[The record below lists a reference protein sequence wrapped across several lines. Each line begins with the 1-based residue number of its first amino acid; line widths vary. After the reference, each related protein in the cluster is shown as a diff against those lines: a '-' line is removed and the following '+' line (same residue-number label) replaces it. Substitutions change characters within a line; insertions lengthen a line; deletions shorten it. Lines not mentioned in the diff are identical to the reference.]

1 MLIAAASLAAG
12 CRREPLPATGPGQ
25 SQPAGGPANGAA
37 APVEAP
43 AAGQPTSPAANPSP
57 SPEPSVT
64 LRVVDKDGLSAVLER
79 HRGKVV
85 LVDFWATW
93 CAPCVALLPHTIE
106 LGRKFGARGLVV
118 VAVSIDDAA
127 DEAAVRETLAESG
140 ASGEQY
146 LASYG
151 VGPAAFEAFGI
162 DDGALPHLKLY
173 DREGRLHRAISSGGK
188 PLDKAAIDRA
198 VAKVSE
204 VLDTTDP
211 RLKIEIDDE
220 TKRVVVKIVQEDSGE
235 VIRQIPPEELLKLEK
250 YLASGKGMLLKEQA

>member
-1 MLIAAASLAAG
+1 MTTGTTGTTMANPTRRRNLLMNTAFQLAERAVPRGNFPCCAWLRAWFVVAATIAAAMLGIG
-12 CRREPLPATGPGQ
+12 CRREAVPASGAGGM
-25 SQPAGGPANGAA
+25 QPAGGPAAGAA
-37 APVEAP
+37 TSVEAP
-43 AAGQPTSPAANPSP
+43 SAGQPTSPAADPSP
-57 SPEPSVT
+57 PSESSVT
-64 LRVVDKDGLSAVLER
+64 LRVIDKDGLSAVLQR

-93 CAPCVALLPHTIE
+93 CAPCVALLPQTIE

-173 DREGRLHRAISSGGK
+173 DREGRLHRAICSGGK
-188 PLDKAAIDRA
+188 PLDKAAIDAA
-198 VAKVSE
+198 V
-204 VLDTTDP
+204 
-211 RLKIEIDDE
+211 
-220 TKRVVVKIVQEDSGE
+220 ED
-235 VIRQIPPEELLKLEK
+235 LLE
-250 YLASGKGMLLKEQA
+250 